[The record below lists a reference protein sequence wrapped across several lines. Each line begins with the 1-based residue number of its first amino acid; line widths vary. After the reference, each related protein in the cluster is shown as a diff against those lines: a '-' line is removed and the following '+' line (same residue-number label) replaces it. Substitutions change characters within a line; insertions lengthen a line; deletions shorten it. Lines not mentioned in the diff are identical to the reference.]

1 MFELL
6 ILLMSLLIGCTTVVL
21 WVMALVSIIKSD
33 FTGNNKII
41 WLLII
46 IFLPFLGMILYYFIG
61 RNQRI
66 TVNNHDR
73 NTIKT

>member
-1 MFELL
+1 MLELL
-6 ILLMSLLIGCTTVVL
+6 ILLMSLLIGCTTIVL

-46 IFLPFLGMILYYFIG
+46 FFLPFLGMILYYFIG

-66 TVNNHDR
+66 PMNNHGR
-73 NTIKT
+73 NTIKM